1 MPLWT
6 KVVLQV
12 LFFVIIFVVVYNQLK
27 IRLLSKFHP
36 NKWIILA
43 IAIIA
48 FFVPNIIAGYYK
60 YNLAESAWQYLQSAI
75 FIVFFLW
82 FIDLRTGAIY
92 NNGRNGNSKGKNT
105 VIKPKAKPNRVN
117 KNKHS
122 NEK

>member
-27 IRLLSKFHP
+27 IHVLSKFHP

-43 IAIIA
+43 IAILA
-48 FFVPNIIAGYYK
+48 FFVPNIIASYYK
-60 YNLAESAWQYLQSAI
+60 YNLSESVWQYLQSAV

-82 FIDLRTGAIY
+82 FIDLRTGAMY
-92 NNGRNGNSKGKNT
+92 NKGRNGNSRGKNT

-117 KNKHS
+117 KNKTN